1 MDIPWTELS
10 ALLPLIRLVDKLSV
24 LGDELED
31 HVLLPV

>member
-10 ALLPLIRLVDKLSV
+10 ALLPLIRLVNKLSV

-31 HVLLPV
+31 HFLLPV